1 MRRNAFL
8 LRIVLFLVCSFCLL
22 TNPVGAVPANQGQ
35 VVMLIVDNISYDD
48 IVQYGGVHLYHLLE
62 NGALGLANTNSGGSY
77 LDANSYATIGAGNYA
92 VCSSFGIYAGGY
104 HDHYSREPVNIVY
117 FRNTGR
123 EMLEGNISNVDL
135 PNLERINRKLNHPIK
150 VGLLGSLLQRKGLKT
165 AVIGNENT
173 RLEETE
179 VRAAL
184 ITMND
189 QGVTNY
195 GRVDG
200 GLLKEDPASPF
211 GLKTDYELLFQT
223 YKEMKEKAHFI
234 VIQTGDTHRLNKYH
248 YFSDERRANAK
259 KWIFQE
265 VDLFLGRLLETL
277 DDRSL
282 FLFVVP
288 FPSSED
294 IQQGKKLTPVIAY
307 GQKVPKGLLTSSTTK
322 RDGLITNTDLAAEI
336 ISFFQINRDLSMTGH
351 HFQYR
356 EYEKAL
362 EFVKNLEKITVYN
375 YKNRPG
381 LVRAFITFII
391 IILFLSIVV
400 INLWKDGLVYLKPFL
415 TAVMI
420 IPTTFL
426 VIPLF
431 QVWDYRSFVLLFILL
446 TAVFSIAVC
455 LYLRDSLSII
465 IPTLISPVL
474 LILLDTFLGNP
485 LMKVSI
491 LGYDPIG
498 GARFYGIGN
507 EYMGFLLGSTIIGS
521 AALVDKYRQHRKHLK
536 LASVGIFCVVLFT
549 LAMPFLGT
557 NVGGTMAAF
566 IGFGTA
572 SLLMFK
578 QRIRKKD
585 LAVLVLL
592 LLIFLVFLFIYDG
605 MRGMESRSH
614 IGQTSSLIQES
625 SPMVLL
631 QIFKRKLL
639 MNYKLIR
646 YSTWTLVLLAVI
658 IVLAILFRWPL
669 GILKE
674 IFRRHTYLYYGFIA
688 GLVGT
693 IAAFVFNDSGVVAAA
708 MSMIPIGI
716 SLILMCVDEVSEQN
730 FRKQAAHDCLG

>member
-1 MRRNAFL
+1 M
-8 LRIVLFLVCSFCLL
+8 VCSFCIDQ
-22 TNPVGAVPANQGQ
+22 PVEPSPPTRDRLS
-35 VVMLIVDNISYDD
+35 LIVDNISYDD

-265 VDLFLGRLLETL
+265 VDLFLGRLLDTL

-294 IQQGKKLTPVIAY
+294 IQQGKKLTPVSLRS
-307 GQKVPKGLLTSSTTK
+307 KGAERASDFKHTK

-336 ISFFQINRDLSMTGH
+336 ISFQINRDLSMTGH
-351 HFQYR
+351 HFIQ
-356 EYEKAL
+356 
-362 EFVKNLEKITVYN
+362 
-375 YKNRPG
+375 
-381 LVRAFITFII
+381 
-391 IILFLSIVV
+391 
-400 INLWKDGLVYLKPFL
+400 
-415 TAVMI
+415 
-420 IPTTFL
+420 
-426 VIPLF
+426 
-431 QVWDYRSFVLLFILL
+431 
-446 TAVFSIAVC
+446 
-455 LYLRDSLSII
+455 
-465 IPTLISPVL
+465 
-474 LILLDTFLGNP
+474 
-485 LMKVSI
+485 
-491 LGYDPIG
+491 
-498 GARFYGIGN
+498 GI
-507 EYMGFLLGSTIIGS
+507 
-521 AALVDKYRQHRKHLK
+521 
-536 LASVGIFCVVLFT
+536 
-549 LAMPFLGT
+549 
-557 NVGGTMAAF
+557 
-566 IGFGTA
+566 
-572 SLLMFK
+572 
-578 QRIRKKD
+578 
-585 LAVLVLL
+585 
-592 LLIFLVFLFIYDG
+592 
-605 MRGMESRSH
+605 
-614 IGQTSSLIQES
+614 
-625 SPMVLL
+625 
-631 QIFKRKLL
+631 
-639 MNYKLIR
+639 
-646 YSTWTLVLLAVI
+646 
-658 IVLAILFRWPL
+658 
-669 GILKE
+669 
-674 IFRRHTYLYYGFIA
+674 
-688 GLVGT
+688 
-693 IAAFVFNDSGVVAAA
+693 
-708 MSMIPIGI
+708 
-716 SLILMCVDEVSEQN
+716 
-730 FRKQAAHDCLG
+730 